1 MGDLCIS
8 MDFFVWVI
16 LHTVAFVGT
25 HFSPQFPENSR
36 SQSNACNTLISS
48 KKNMQLLNGKGNNN
62 STENLS
68 GITDDHQS
76 YE

>member
-1 MGDLCIS
+1 MNFL
-8 MDFFVWVI
+8 
-16 LHTVAFVGT
+16 
-25 HFSPQFPENSR
+25 E
-36 SQSNACNTLISS
+36 
-48 KKNMQLLNGKGNNN
+48 KNMHLLNGKGNNN